1 MAYFLILTNLA
12 VSEEQLS
19 FNWKN
24 SEVVVSEKMTKNGS
38 SITAQYLIS
47 SSQNKSGYLIS
58 QTNIN
63 VMTFNGQTISEET
76 KRQSPHLSAA
86 FLIPNI
92 NVDQKGNIIEVVDF
106 DGYLSQLASLIPNPQ
121 YAEALKAPQM
131 ISLMKVKSIERWC
144 YWVCN
149 WVDLD
154 IQSDSPLIETTNIEI
169 AGLKYPQ
176 VTKTEYHSQYGG
188 SKNARIVQSTIASN
202 EQFKESIQQ
211 LSKKMLSE
219 FDQKQQR
226 IDDMDKLDNVKQS
239 ILTIALVDP
248 STLKPVTVSVETST
262 SVDTPTGVT
271 KQVEKKEFSFN
282 WK

>member
-12 VSEEQLS
+12 VSEEPLS
-19 FNWKN
+19 FSWKN
-24 SEVVVSEKMTKNGS
+24 SEVVVSEKITKNGS
-38 SITAQYLIS
+38 TFTAQYLIS

-86 FLIPNI
+86 FLVPSII
-92 NVDQKGNIIEVVDF
+92 VDQKGNLIEIVDF
-106 DGYLSQLASLIPNPQ
+106 DGYLSQLASFVPDPNYEKMMKSP
-121 YAEALKAPQM
+121 KIKP
-131 ISLMKVKSIERWC
+131 LMKLKSVERWC

-149 WVDLD
+149 WVNLD

-176 VTKTEYHSQYGG
+176 MTKTEYHSQYGG
-188 SKNARIVQSTIASN
+188 SKNARIVQRTIASN

-219 FDQKQQR
+219 FNQKQQR
-226 IDDMDKLDNVKQS
+226 IDDMDALGDVKQS
-239 ILTIALVDP
+239 IVTIALVDP

-262 SVDTPTGVT
+262 SVETPTGVT